1 MSVYSALVSTQY
13 CTKHREMIR
22 KNGWNSGKFIEH
34 KFEKKPILAYS
45 LCSFLLTR
53 KQVIMGAY
61 LYIVI
66 LFPSL
71 RRLKEVG
78 LKFQASFKSRQYMM
92 RLSQKHRGWGYSS
105 SVCKVCCMQSSRFSP
120 QYRGKKRYTYILM
133 PGLRYC
139 KHT

>member
-1 MSVYSALVSTQY
+1 MGNLLNINL
-13 CTKHREMIR
+13 K
-22 KNGWNSGKFIEH
+22 
-34 KFEKKPILAYS
+34 KKPILAYS

-66 LFPSL
+66 LFPTL

-78 LKFQASFKSRQYMM
+78 LKFQASFKPRQYMM

-105 SVCKVCCMQSSRFSP
+105 SVEGLLAVCKAVGSFSST
-120 QYRGKKRYTYILM
+120 GEKKDTL
-133 PGLRYC
+133 
-139 KHT
+139 TS

>member
-22 KNGWNSGKFIEH
+22 KNGWNSGEFIEH
-34 KFEKKPILAYS
+34 KFEKKKNPTLAYS

-71 RRLKEVG
+71 RRLREVG
-78 LKFQASFKSRQYMM
+78 LKFQASLKPRQYMM

-105 SVCKVCCMQSSRFSP
+105 SVEGLLAACKAVGSVSST
-120 QYRGKKRYTYILM
+120 GKKKIHLHLNAWTPL
-133 PGLRYC
+133 L
-139 KHT
+139 